1 MTRHFV
7 FVKCEAFDRD
17 KRSEIA
23 CAFSLGLWQMYSN
36 VPNKIPIFVEV
47 ELDFFRVKTDY
58 RSRL

>member
-1 MTRHFV
+1 MTRHFA

-17 KRSEIA
+17 KRGQIA
-23 CAFSLGLWQMYSN
+23 SPFSLRLWQMHCN